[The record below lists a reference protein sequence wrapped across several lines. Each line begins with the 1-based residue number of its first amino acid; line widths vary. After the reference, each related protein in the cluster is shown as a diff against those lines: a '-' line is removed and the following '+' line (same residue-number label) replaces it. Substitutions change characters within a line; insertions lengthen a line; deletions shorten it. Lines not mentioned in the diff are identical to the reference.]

1 LGDVWQVEFKAKE
14 NAKGVGL
21 TRVDHVGVTVNFED
35 MLSWSLFF
43 TTLLDVEK
51 SPIIDVID
59 PDGIV
64 RSQVVQSA
72 DGGFKITL
80 NGADTHRTLAG
91 SFLAET
97 FGASVQ
103 HIALATE
110 DIFETMRALGESAF
124 ATLAIPAN
132 YYDDLA
138 ARFNLPDEL
147 LIRMKSL
154 NILYDEDTGGT
165 FFQCYSQVIGSGFFF
180 EIIQRSDGY
189 TGFGAPNAPFRIAAQ
204 KRESQ
209 TKGLP
214 RISR

>member
-1 LGDVWQVEFKAKE
+1 
-14 NAKGVGL
+14 
-21 TRVDHVGVTVNFED
+21 
-35 MLSWSLFF
+35 
-43 TTLLDVEK
+43 
-51 SPIIDVID
+51 
-59 PDGIV
+59 
-64 RSQVVQSA
+64 
-72 DGGFKITL
+72 
-80 NGADTHRTLAG
+80 
-91 SFLAET
+91 
-97 FGASVQ
+97 
-103 HIALATE
+103 
-110 DIFETMRALGESAF
+110 MRALGESGF

-147 LIRMKSL
+147 LKGMKSL

-165 FFQCYSQVIGSGFFF
+165 FFQCYSQVIGSGFFL
-180 EIIQRSDGY
+180 EIIQRSDSY